1 MMKGLNFFLL
11 SLFPLLASAHHGDAG
26 RFNDDITELHGTVV
40 ALQLTNPHSVVLINV
55 TAEDGS
61 LQTWQVE
68 LEAPQRLARDF
79 GWGRDTLL
87 PGTDVIVTGRQ
98 IKSGAPQIN
107 LTEESRILIQE
118 GCVEVYHSRDLQ
130 PLEANAQCEF

>member
-1 MMKGLNFFLL
+1 MKVLNFFLL
-11 SLFPLLASAHHGDAG
+11 SLLPLLALSHHGDAG
-26 RFNDDITELHGTVV
+26 RFNDDINDLHGTVV

-55 TAEDGS
+55 MSEDGS

-98 IKSGAPQIN
+98 NKSEAHKLISQKN
-107 LTEESRILIQE
+107 QES
-118 GCVEVYHSRDLQ
+118 
-130 PLEANAQCEF
+130 